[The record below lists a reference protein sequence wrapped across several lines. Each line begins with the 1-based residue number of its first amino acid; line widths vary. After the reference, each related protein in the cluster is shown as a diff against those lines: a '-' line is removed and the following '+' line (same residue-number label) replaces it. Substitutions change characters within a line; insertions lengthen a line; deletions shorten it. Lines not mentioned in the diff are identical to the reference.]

1 MKNKIRQY
9 VLNKLNI
16 VLDIK
21 ILNVYIEYIQ

>member
-21 ILNVYIEYIQ
+21 ILNVYIGYIQ